1 MPPVDVVSPD
11 VKRIAL
17 GGGAHYSVVDA
28 VVHAAPVPGVPEQ
41 GARALGVPFAAARH
55 GLKKPALVLPNG
67 SILRSADALLPRFVV
82 LRVKALAGG
91 LVPHNKITRRHEIL
105 IEVIVSLFSRALVP
119 LEGDFGVYQW
129 SCIR

>member
-1 MPPVDVVSPD
+1 MPPVDVVGPD

-17 GGGAHYSVVDA
+17 GGGTHYSVVDA

-41 GARALGVPFAAARH
+41 GARALGPLVAARH
-55 GLKKPALVLPNG
+55 GLEKPALVLPSG
-67 SILRSADALLPRFVV
+67 SALSADAVPPRLAV
-82 LRVKALAGG
+82 LRVKVPAGG
-91 LVPHNKITRRHEIL
+91 PFPHNKITRRREIL

-119 LEGDFGVYQW
+119 LEGDFGVCQW